1 MNPQLSVLYRDRRRR
16 SSIRADIVFTF
27 AIAIGLY
34 LAWLLRDILVLIYVS
49 ALCAVILLPVVRG
62 VQRLRIGKWHPSHG
76 IAITIIMLL
85 LVGAM
90 AGFLS
95 LTIPALMQE
104 VKTFAQTFPGQS
116 PAFLD
121 KLQQMPILRNMNF
134 GAIESK
140 IKADTAQH
148 LGSLVSS
155 ISEWAAKFL
164 QIITGIFLTIYF
176 LAEGDHVYHWFLS
189 LVPITRRERLDD
201 TLQRAAAR
209 MGRWL
214 LGQLTL
220 MLILGVLS
228 GIVFGSMHLRYAFA
242 LAVLM
247 GSFNIVPVVGALV
260 STSIAMLVAA
270 TQSWAKVLGVVLFEL
285 LYLQLENAFLT
296 PRIIGSSVDLAG
308 TAVFI
313 ALLLGGGLAGIP
325 GVAVAV
331 PSAVL
336 FAVLIEEYVIRPANI
351 AGEPDVVPVADP
363 ELR

>member
-1 MNPQLSVLYRDRRRR
+1 MSHLTPTAYLPPRHHSVRGEILF
-16 SSIRADIVFTF
+16 AFGV
-27 AIAIGLY
+27 AIAIY

-49 ALCAVILLPVVRG
+49 ALCAVVLLPVVRG
-62 VQRLRIGKWHPSHG
+62 VQRIRIGRWQPSHG
-76 IAITIIMLL
+76 IAITIIMFI

-90 AGFLS
+90 AGFLV
-95 LTIPALMQE
+95 LTVPSVVQE
-104 VKTFAQTFPGQS
+104 IKTFAENFPSQR

-121 KLQQMPILRNMNF
+121 KFERLPILRDMNF
-134 GAIESK
+134 AGIESR

-148 LGSLVSS
+148 VGTFVSS
-155 ISEWAAKFL
+155 LSEWAAKFF
-164 QIITGIFLTIYF
+164 QILTGIFLTIYF
-176 LAEGDHVYHWFLS
+176 LAEGDRVYHWFLS
-189 LVPITRRERLDD
+189 LVPLPRRERLDG
-201 TLQRAAAR
+201 TLQRAAIR

-214 LGQLTL
+214 LGQGAL

-228 GIVFGSMHLRYAFA
+228 GIVFGSMHIKYAFA

-260 STSIAMLVAA
+260 STSLAMLVAA
-270 TQSWAKVLGVVLFEL
+270 SESWAKVLGVLIFEL
-285 LYLQLENAFLT
+285 VYLQIENAYLT
-296 PRIIGSSVDLAG
+296 PLIIGSSVDLAG

-313 ALLLGGGLAGIP
+313 ALLLGGGLAGIA

-336 FAVLIEEYVIRPANI
+336 IAVLIEEYVIRPADA
-351 AGEPDVVPVADP
+351 AGEPDVVPVGSA

>member
-1 MNPQLSVLYRDRRRR
+1 MMNQLSTVYPPRRRN
-16 SSIRADIVFTF
+16 IHGDIVFAF

-49 ALCAVILLPVVRG
+49 ALCAVVLLPVVRG
-62 VQRLRIGKWHPSHG
+62 VQRLRIGRWHPSHG
-76 IAITIIMLL
+76 IAITIIMLM
-85 LVGAM
+85 LVAAM
-90 AGFLS
+90 AGFLILTVPS
-95 LTIPALMQE
+95 LVRE
-104 VKTFAQTFPGQS
+104 VKAFAQTFPGRS

-121 KLQQMPILRNMNF
+121 KLQRLPILRNMNF
-134 GAIESK
+134 SIVEAK

-148 LGSLVSS
+148 LGSFVSS
-155 ISEWAAKFL
+155 ISEWAAKFF

-176 LAEGDHVYHWFLS
+176 LAEGGHVYRWFLS
-189 LVPITRRERLDD
+189 LVPVTRRERLDE

-242 LAVLM
+242 LALLM

-270 TQSWAKVLGVVLFEL
+270 SESWAKVLGVVIFEL
-285 LYLQLENAFLT
+285 VYLQVENAYLT

-313 ALLLGGGLAGIP
+313 ALLLGGGLAGVA

-336 FAVLIEEYVIRPANI
+336 IAVLIEEYVIRPANI
-351 AGEPDVVPVADP
+351 AQEPDVIPVASP
-363 ELR
+363 QLP

>member
-1 MNPQLSVLYRDRRRR
+1 MNQLFSIPFPQRRRNVR
-16 SSIRADIVFTF
+16 GDIVFAF
-27 AIAIGLY
+27 AIAIALY

-49 ALCAVILLPVVRG
+49 ALVAVVLLPVVRG
-62 VQRLRIGKWHPSHG
+62 VQRIRIGKWHPSHG
-76 IAITIIMLL
+76 IAITIIMVV
-85 LVGAM
+85 LVAAM
-90 AGFLS
+90 AGFLI
-95 LTIPALMQE
+95 LTLPSVINE
-104 VKTFAQTFPGQS
+104 VSNFVKTLPGRS
-116 PAFLD
+116 PAYIAKIEQL
-121 KLQQMPILRNMNF
+121 PILRDMNF
-134 GAIESK
+134 SAIEAK
-140 IKADTAQH
+140 VRANTAQH
-148 LGSLVSS
+148 VGTFITS
-155 ISEWAAKFL
+155 ISAWAAKFF

-189 LVPITRRERLDD
+189 LVSITHRERLDE

-228 GIVFGSMHLRYAFA
+228 GIVFGSMHLHYAFA

-270 TQSWAKVLGVVLFEL
+270 SESWAKVLGVLIFEL
-285 LYLQLENAFLT
+285 VYLQIENAFLT
-296 PRIIGSSVDLAG
+296 PRIIGSSVDMAG

-313 ALLLGGGLAGIP
+313 ALLLGGGLAGVA

-336 FAVLIEEYVIRPANI
+336 IAVLVEEYVIRPANI
-351 AGEPDVVPVADP
+351 AGEQDVVPAASP
-363 ELR
+363 QLR

>member
-1 MNPQLSVLYRDRRRR
+1 MSHQFPTAYPERRANVRGY
-16 SSIRADIVFTF
+16 ILFAFGI
-27 AIAIGLY
+27 AIALY
-34 LAWLLRDILVLIYVS
+34 LAWLLREILILIYVS
-49 ALCAVILLPVVRG
+49 ALCAVVLLPVVRN
-62 VQRLRIGKWHPSHG
+62 VQRLRIGRWHPSHG
-76 IAITIIMLL
+76 IAITIIMVL
-85 LVGAM
+85 LVGAT
-90 AGFLS
+90 AGFLI
-95 LTIPALMQE
+95 LTVPSIVRE
-104 VKTFAQTFPGQS
+104 VKNFAQTFSLRS

-121 KLQQMPILRNMNF
+121 RLEHVPVLRDMNL
-134 GAIESK
+134 GAIEAK
-140 IKADTAQH
+140 VKANTAQH
-148 LGSLVSS
+148 LGIFVSS
-155 ISEWAAKFL
+155 ISEWAAKFF
-164 QIITGIFLTIYF
+164 QILTGIFLTIYF

-189 LVPITRRERLDD
+189 LVPIARRERLDE

-270 TQSWAKVLGVVLFEL
+270 GQSWSKVLGVLIFEL
-285 LYLQLENAFLT
+285 VYLQIENAYLT

-313 ALLLGGGLAGIP
+313 ALLLGGGLAGVA

-336 FAVLIEEYVIRPANI
+336 FAVLIEEYVVRSANA
-351 AGEPDVVPVADP
+351 AGEPDVVPAP
-363 ELR
+363 SSQLR